1 MGYIRLAIFGLV
13 GLTVVYV
20 LVSLYSASIRRE
32 KLEDRW
38 EAEGRPGDRDAYVER
53 GMRAYRKSFRRK
65 LIVLV
70 YVIPIIAVS
79 VLVYLLNFT

>member
-1 MGYIRLAIFGLV
+1 MGYIRLAILGLV

-20 LVSLYSASIRRE
+20 LVSLYSASVRRE
-32 KLEDRW
+32 RLEDRW

-53 GMRAYRKSFRRK
+53 GMQAYRKSFRRK

-70 YVIPIIAVS
+70 YVIPIIAVT

>member
-20 LVSLYSASIRRE
+20 LVSLYAASLRRE
-32 KLEDRW
+32 ALEDRW
-38 EAEGRPGDRDAYVER
+38 EAEGRPGDREAYVDR
-53 GMRAYRKSFRRK
+53 GMRAYRNSFRRK

-70 YVIPIIAVS
+70 YVIPIIAVT